1 MCPKRWSRLPSRQ
14 SGFLLPVAM
23 FIVVVMGLAALA
35 LYRTTGQSSIASVQ
49 EVVTT
54 QTLYAAESGLQRG
67 LSELFYP
74 NASSESAVNNRCIN
88 MGTIELDFA
97 GIEGLNLCQASVTC
111 QCTGADNAPCTPNS
125 RGAVYLLRSVGNC
138 GEGNLYSE
146 RTLELSASMEGNP

>member
-1 MCPKRWSRLPSRQ
+1 MYPEGRNSMPKHQ

-54 QTLYAAESGLQRG
+54 QALYAAESGLQAG

-74 NASSESAVNNRCIN
+74 SAGSESAINTRCIN
-88 MGTIELDFA
+88 MGTIDLDFQ
-97 GIEGLNLCQASVTC
+97 GVSGLNLCDVSVTC
-111 QCTGADNAPCTPNS
+111 QCTDEANTACTAAS
-125 RGAVYLLRSVGNC
+125 RGAVYTLQSVGNC

-146 RTLELSASMEGNP
+146 RTLELSASMEAN

>member
-1 MCPKRWSRLPSRQ
+1 MCPKRWNRLPTRQ

-49 EVVTT
+49 EVITT
-54 QTLYAAESGLQRG
+54 QALYAAESGLQTG

-74 NASSESAVNNRCIN
+74 DVSKESDVNSRCID

-97 GIEGLNLCQASVTC
+97 GISGLNLCEVDVTC
-111 QCTGADNAPCTPNS
+111 QCTDGTNTACTTES
-125 RGAVYLLRSVGNC
+125 RGAVYTLQSVGTC
-138 GEGNLYSE
+138 GEGNIYSE
-146 RTLELSASMEGNP
+146 RTLELSASLEANP